1 MGASPGAGEGGGE
14 VRGGDC
20 SLPGIGPRVPFVS
33 EAISRRCPRPRGV
46 LREDCV
52 HSPGPSSAWTSLGAA
67 HPSLP
72 SHRARSRAPVSS
84 LLACSVFPA
93 SALPLPPTSF
103 CPDAPLPP
111 RLPSLGTGIQVRP
124 PPSLCRPTGVYKSGR
139 PSVRP
144 PGAGA
149 DHAQRLPLP
158 TSRVPVVH
166 PGGTR
171 SACPR

>member
-1 MGASPGAGEGGGE
+1 MRWGAETARCPEPAPASPSCP
-14 VRGGDC
+14 RP
-20 SLPGIGPRVPFVS
+20 SLDAVPIPTESSLRTAFP
-33 EAISRRCPRPRGV
+33 ARAPPAPDLARRCPSFASFPQSPLPGSCLQSPR
-46 LREDCV
+46 L
-52 HSPGPSSAWTSLGAA
+52 L
-67 HPSLP
+67 SLP
-72 SHRARSRAPVSS
+72 CLRP
-84 LLACSVFPA
+84 PA
-93 SALPLPPTSF
+93 APTSF

-111 RLPSLGTGIQVRP
+111 RFLSLRTGIQVRP
-124 PPSLCRPTGVYKSGR
+124 PPSLCRPTGVRKSGR